1 MIKVT
6 KLNGSEM
13 AINPLLIEV
22 VEAVPDT
29 VITLTTGKKWIV
41 RESLEEVQQ
50 RFASFLQGVGLATAL
65 GRQVGEQDIG

>member
-13 AINPLLIEV
+13 LINALLIEV

-29 VITLTTGKKWIV
+29 VITTTTGKKWIV
-41 RESLEEVQQ
+41 RESLEEIQQ
-50 RFASFLQGVGLATAL
+50 RTAAFLQGVGLAAAV